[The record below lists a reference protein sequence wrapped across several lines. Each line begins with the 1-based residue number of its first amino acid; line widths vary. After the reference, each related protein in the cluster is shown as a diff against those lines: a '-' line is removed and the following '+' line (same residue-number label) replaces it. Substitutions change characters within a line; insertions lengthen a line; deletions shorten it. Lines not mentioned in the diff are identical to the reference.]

1 MAKFEIKDGVCIIP
15 QGITKIEEYAF
26 YNDTSLECVV
36 IPIGVTEIGERA
48 FYDCANLTSIV
59 IPKGVSEIGEYAFMK
74 CTSLTTVIL
83 PFSVNKIGSDT
94 FKECLKLTAICVPA
108 EKVDHYKE
116 LLPEKLHYII
126 KPVKDMHWDK
136 AISKVLADEGNPM
149 HILKILEKIIKNGY
163 MINYGNHPDNTV
175 NSRLSSNTISSKNSK
190 SKKLF
195 EEVKKGTGVYTLA
208 GTSSK
213 KPFEE
218 VEKGKGVYTLAG
230 TSAIPAAPE
239 AIPKKTDDSA
249 HKKASDFIKST
260 VLSPLEREL
269 LELIVNF
276 PLAKG
281 VVCFADIL
289 DKLEV
294 KFSDEDKKRDQTI
307 DKALLEEKLEELKK
321 QIAEIRKKAEY
332 NHQLSNNDGA
342 MLERMSSLVN
352 KAECLLADSGD
363 KVVVSD
369 QLYGEFIPGRDGEDK
384 PKVVIYYEN
393 IKRICKRI
401 YCEEWKFLAGV
412 FVHEMFHA
420 WNYFKAEQKPRSVLA
435 IDEPMV
441 EFETLYFLKEL
452 AAFTSS
458 KSHDLREKVA
468 SVMRDREYRVQ
479 NKQQSIGD
487 LAAYGFGYY
496 LFENLSDDDS
506 KKWIETYSKKSA
518 SINGSNKLVKEVEDT
533 LIPIYPFKSEA
544 KVMKWFKKIIFSR
557 RATLATTGMSTATKI
572 GLDVSLRDL
581 VLACIETIGRKC
593 FDAQELYAFA
603 PIFKVCVPECKDL
616 KNALKQQLDELVNE
630 GRLEALT
637 QDCYSMK

>member
-15 QGITKIEEYAF
+15 KGITKIEEYAF
-26 YNDTSLECVV
+26 CNDTSLECVV

-59 IPKGVSEIGEYAFMK
+59 IPKGVSEIGESAFEG

-108 EKVDHYKE
+108 EKVDHYKTH
-116 LLPEKLHYII
+116 LPGKLHHII
-126 KPVKDMHWDK
+126 KPVDNNMQWVK
-136 AISKVLADEGNPM
+136 AICTVLADEGKPM
-149 HILKILEKIIKNGY
+149 HYIEIMKKIIKNGY
-163 MINYGNHPDNTV
+163 RIDYGNTPDGTV

-195 EEVKKGTGVYTLA
+195 EEV
-208 GTSSK
+208 
-213 KPFEE
+213 
-218 VEKGKGVYTLAG
+218 EKGKGFYTLAG
-230 TSAIPAAPE
+230 TSATAPHSTVSRV
-239 AIPKKTDDSA
+239 AHPVVVRPCSLYAPSDPKYKR
-249 HKKASDFIKST
+249 ASDLVKGSS
-260 VLSPLEREL
+260 VLSELEMDL

-276 PLAKG
+276 RRPLEKE

-294 KFSDEDKKRDQTI
+294 KFSDEDKKPYQKTI
-307 DKALLEEKLEELKK
+307 DKALLEKKLEELKK

-342 MLERMSSLVN
+342 MLERMSSLV
-352 KAECLLADSGD
+352 KKVERLLADSGD
-363 KVVVSD
+363 KVVVD
-369 QLYGEFIPGRDGEDK
+369 VKRFGEFIPGEDGE
-384 PKVVIYYEN
+384 PKVVIYLKIIEN
-393 IKRICKRI
+393 NLERDENR
-401 YCEEWKFLAGV
+401 WDVMAAV

-420 WNYFKAEQKPRSVLA
+420 WNYFIAGGRTSVLA

-441 EFETLYFLKEL
+441 EFATLYFLKEL
-452 AAFTSS
+452 EAFTKAQKHSLKNNVLTVRS
-458 KSHDLREKVA
+458 NRA
-468 SVMRDREYRVQ
+468 SRVQ

-496 LFENLSDDDS
+496 LFKEFEEGNVDPII
-506 KKWIETYSKKSA
+506 WIETYSKKSA
-518 SINGSNKLVKEVEDT
+518 SISRDSTVKNVEKA
-533 LIPIYPFKSEA
+533 LIPVYPFSSEND
-544 KVMKWFKKIIFSR
+544 VMKLFKKIIFSR

-572 GLDVSLRDL
+572 GLDVSLHDL
-581 VLACIETIGRKC
+581 VLACIKTIGRKC

-603 PIFKVCVPECKDL
+603 PIFKVCVPQYQNLES
-616 KNALKQQLDELVNE
+616 ALKQQLDELVNE
-630 GRLEALT
+630 GRLDALPHS
-637 QDCYSMK
+637 CYSMK